1 MTSIG
6 GWPAALVVGLIGAL
20 ALPPGEA
27 SAGGTELEALALA
40 ALDQPETRTG
50 GSLLGP
56 SSSRATWFS
65 LGGVRPFSG
74 EAMALFSTGVVDTV
88 PVPGTDLAAV
98 GVDDDI
104 SGVNLSLTVP
114 ADARS
119 LRFAFR
125 VIAPEES
132 LDDPDSALDH
142 VRVEVTGDP
151 QALDPWTLS
160 DLQPGSLALQPD
172 SDGLLDGTRYEGA
185 LLSEWLVAVVP
196 VQPLSQIPVLF
207 SVRDGGEDAGGDFV
221 LLLDGVRFDP
231 AIPEDVPPGVVPF
244 IEDFGPR
251 RLPEGVSSQII
262 IAGRE
267 LPADLGAALV
277 DEDAVTVLELGASG
291 VDWRSRERA
300 ILTVPGLEAG
310 RFGLQLR
317 WGDGASLTWPLGDD
331 GIRID
336 TEAPSIERIRPDT
349 APPEGGGIAVI
360 EGTGFHEISSVRVGT
375 AEVTEVQTV
384 SPERIELV
392 LPPQEPGP
400 HRVLVFGGGGSA
412 ELSGGVLYAAPEDGE
427 EPSTPA
433 PGGPTVASCALGGST
448 SGGALLFLLVL
459 LVRRRR

>member
-1 MTSIG
+1 MR
-6 GWPAALVVGLIGAL
+6 AAACAAVAL
-20 ALPPGEA
+20 ALLPATALG
-27 SAGGTELEALALA
+27 GGTELEALALA

-56 SSSRATWFS
+56 ASSRATWFS

-88 PVPGTDLAAV
+88 PIPGTDLAAV

-104 SGVNLSLTVP
+104 SGVNLSLSVP
-114 ADARS
+114 AGARS

-132 LDDPDSALDH
+132 LDDPDSAFDH

-160 DLQPGSLALQPD
+160 DLEPGSLALRSD
-172 SDGLLDGTRYEGA
+172 DDGLLDGTRYEGA

-221 LLLDGVRFDP
+221 LLLDGVRFDA
-231 AIPEDVPPGVVPF
+231 AIPGDVPPGVVPF
-244 IEDFGPR
+244 VEDFGPR
-251 RLPEGVSSQII
+251 RLPEGIPSQVFVR
-262 IAGRE
+262 GRE

-277 DEDAVTVLELGASG
+277 DEDGVTVLELGASG

-317 WGDGASLTWPLGDD
+317 WGDGASLTWPLGDE

-336 TEAPSIERIRPDT
+336 TEAPSIDRIRPDT
-349 APPEGGGIAVI
+349 SPPQGGGIAVI
-360 EGTGFHEISSVRVGT
+360 EGRGFHDVTSVRVGAT
-375 AEVTEVQTV
+375 EVTEVNTV

-412 ELSGGVLYAAPEDGE
+412 ELSGGVLYAAPEDGD
-427 EPSTPA
+427 EPTTPA
-433 PGGPTVASCALGGST
+433 PGGPTVVSCAVGD
-448 SGGALLFLLVL
+448 GASPGLALILIPL